1 MSKDIP
7 TFGTDAI
14 LWAQSTLFQTLLVK
28 LMSDKTISV
37 ESAEGVFDLALE
49 RAKKAR
55 NMPDAERVIQHM
67 HDNMDWDIYY
77 RWSAGQK
84 KDKD

>member
-14 LWAQSTLFQTLLVK
+14 LWAQSTLFQSLLVK

-37 ESAEGVFDLALE
+37 ESAEGVF
-49 RAKKAR
+49 
-55 NMPDAERVIQHM
+55 
-67 HDNMDWDIYY
+67 
-77 RWSAGQK
+77 
-84 KDKD
+84 

>member
-7 TFGTDAI
+7 TDAI
-14 LWAQSTLFQTLLVK
+14 LWAQSNLFQALLVK

-55 NMPDAERVIQHM
+55 NTVPDAERVIQHM

-77 RWSAGQK
+77 RWAAGQK
-84 KDKD
+84 RD